1 MITFIIPTLW
11 KDDNIYSTIDSFKRI
26 KDKDT
31 KLLIINNTERQIES
45 NSDKRVIII
54 NMGFNSFVNPA
65 WSLGVEKS
73 TTDYVCCLNDDIL
86 IDLKFIYEYI
96 KKTKVDF
103 LGFDSNLNRSNVECP
118 VELVNHLDKNKRQP
132 GFGQFILL
140 KKKEVGKLQLLY

>member
-86 IDLKFIYEYI
+86 IDRIENDKITFRNGS
-96 KKTKVDF
+96 TTVT
-103 LGFDSNLNRSNVECP
+103 RNVG
-118 VELVNHLDKNKRQP
+118 N
-132 GFGQFILL
+132 
-140 KKKEVGKLQLLY
+140 